1 MPASYYYFNFE
12 VTINQASCDKWIRSS
27 QCFHFLLNN
36 LLKGQFSSTRL
47 PVGAE
52 VNQDSKWFHVH
63 NHDTN
68 LSSTIPM
75 IHNKEKKAILASI
88 SMSALVS

>member
-12 VTINQASCDKWIRSS
+12 VTINHSSCDKWIESS
-27 QCFHFLLNN
+27 QCFHLLLNN

-47 PVGAE
+47 PVRAE

-63 NHDTN
+63 NHVTY
-68 LSSTIPM
+68 LSGTIPM
-75 IHNKEKKAILASI
+75 IHNNEKKAIPASI
-88 SMSALVS
+88 SKSALVS